1 MLVSSGIMF
10 LTYRLGRLV
19 TPVYIRQPLRH
30 RGGAKPIVELL
41 LLPEEL
47 TPKLPNTLVKLFR
60 GEADFC

>member
-1 MLVSSGIMF
+1 MRSQRV
-10 LTYRLGRLV
+10 LGREGSG
-19 TPVYIRQPLRH
+19 YRD
-30 RGGAKPIVELL
+30 GAKPIVELL